1 MASSLTTIHRNSQ
14 IQVNVLPRQTIVG
27 EKGEERMATIVTSY
41 NQKVKEEL
49 ERDIDMR
56 NWQNENQPV
65 YTRQMTAEEMAAIF
79 GGNPNAIKNISRN
92 SDEKEW
98 RRIK

>member
-1 MASSLTTIHRNSQ
+1 
-14 IQVNVLPRQTIVG
+14 
-27 EKGEERMATIVTSY
+27 MATITTSY
-41 NQKVKEEL
+41 TQKVREEL

-56 NWQNENQPV
+56 NWQNGQQPV

-79 GGNPNAIKNISRN
+79 GDNPDAIKNISRN

>member
-1 MASSLTTIHRNSQ
+1 
-14 IQVNVLPRQTIVG
+14 
-27 EKGEERMATIVTSY
+27 MATITTSY
-41 NQKVKEEL
+41 MQRFYQEL

-79 GGNPNAIKNISRN
+79 GGNPDYIRNIGRN

-98 RRIK
+98 RRLK

>member
-1 MASSLTTIHRNSQ
+1 
-14 IQVNVLPRQTIVG
+14 
-27 EKGEERMATIVTSY
+27 MATIVTSY

-65 YTRQMTAEEMAAIF
+65 YTRQMTEEEMAAIF
-79 GGNPNAIKNISRN
+79 GGNPDAIKNISRN

>member
-1 MASSLTTIHRNSQ
+1 
-14 IQVNVLPRQTIVG
+14 
-27 EKGEERMATIVTSY
+27 MATIVTSY

-79 GGNPNAIKNISRN
+79 GGNPDAIKNISRN

>member
-1 MASSLTTIHRNSQ
+1 
-14 IQVNVLPRQTIVG
+14 
-27 EKGEERMATIVTSY
+27 MATIVTSY
-41 NQKVKEEL
+41 TQRFYQEL
-49 ERDIDMR
+49 EHDISMR

-65 YTRQMTAEEMAAIF
+65 YTRQMTAEEKAAIF
-79 GGNPNAIKNISRN
+79 GGNPDAIKNISRN

>member
-1 MASSLTTIHRNSQ
+1 
-14 IQVNVLPRQTIVG
+14 
-27 EKGEERMATIVTSY
+27 MATIVTSY

>member
-1 MASSLTTIHRNSQ
+1 
-14 IQVNVLPRQTIVG
+14 
-27 EKGEERMATIVTSY
+27 MATIVTSY

-65 YTRQMTAEEMAAIF
+65 YTRQMTAEEMVAIF
-79 GGNPNAIKNISRN
+79 GGNPDAIKNISRN